1 MKTIRQ
7 ALIDEIPY
15 PIGEGFID
23 NRIISRRLDGDA
35 ELSAEIINSNEFLGA
50 KADCLYAL
58 IEAPNFS
65 ESGISISLQDRKL
78 ILKKAN
84 FLYKAIGE
92 EEKNL
97 DQPTVC
103 IGPPP
108 GTYVSY

>member
-15 PIGEGFID
+15 PLGEGFID
-23 NRIISRRLDGDA
+23 NRLLSRGLDGNG
-35 ELSAEIINSNEFLGA
+35 EIEMATINSKDFIGA

-58 IEAPNFS
+58 IESPNIS
-65 ESGISISLQDRKL
+65 ESGISISLQDRNL

-84 FLYKAIGE
+84 LLYRSIGE
-92 EEKNL
+92 PEKYL

-103 IGPPP
+103 VGPPP